1 MSNPNEA
8 SPKHAEIDPISF
20 MLQMQQQ
27 QLTMQEQMTNLMARL
42 LPTGQH
48 APTPLSRH
56 SRVKPERPVIEPDSS
71 DNKWIIFKDAWL
83 RYKEMTQLNDPTEIR
98 NELRSACNSSVNEM
112 LFNFIGPDALHN
124 ATEEQLLEYIKS
136 VAVKTVHP
144 EVYRQQFFV
153 MRQSDGETITS
164 FISRLKSQAMLC
176 IFEKQCGCS
185 KQQCMTSQ
193 IIVGL

>member
-112 LFNFIGPDALHN
+112 LFNFIA
-124 ATEEQLLEYIKS
+124 
-136 VAVKTVHP
+136 
-144 EVYRQQFFV
+144 
-153 MRQSDGETITS
+153 
-164 FISRLKSQAMLC
+164 
-176 IFEKQCGCS
+176 
-185 KQQCMTSQ
+185 
-193 IIVGL
+193 